1 MKIQTNK
8 ILCASDLSD
17 FSNIT
22 IAVGV
27 ALAREFN
34 AQLYICHI
42 IDLTATAIYHDGFYT
57 PIEMQD
63 QATAYAEET
72 LQKIVGSSSVDY
84 QTLVQDGHPAD
95 TLARLVQ
102 EKQIDLAITATHG
115 RSGLKRLIIG
125 SVTERLMRTL
135 ACPLLI
141 MRSHDPKVTAPI
153 NLETKFHRI
162 LVGCDFSS
170 ASDHALQYAL
180 SLAQE
185 LQSELHLIH
194 VIAPSVY
201 ENLLKSGP
209 QPISRRSE
217 DLHEQLEGRL
227 EARLP
232 ADSYHWCNPQTQILA
247 GQPYEEI
254 TKYAILHKMDLI
266 VLGVRGM
273 GLVEKLLVGSTT
285 DRVARQAPCPLLS
298 VGALPASV
306 T

>member
-1 MKIQTNK
+1 MKIHIKK

-22 IAVGV
+22 IEVGV
-27 ALAREFN
+27 ALARAFDAE
-34 AQLYICHI
+34 LYVCHI

-63 QATAYAEET
+63 QATTYAEET
-72 LQKIVGSSSVDY
+72 LQKIVGSSSVAW
-84 QTLVQDGHPAD
+84 QTLIRAGHPAD
-95 TLARLVQ
+95 TVTQLVQ

-141 MRSHDPKVTAPI
+141 VRSHDPKITAPI
-153 NLETKFHRI
+153 DLETKFQRI

-170 ASDHALQYAL
+170 ASDQALQYGL
-180 SLAQE
+180 NLAQE
-185 LQSELHLIH
+185 LQSELHLVH
-194 VIAPSVY
+194 VMAPFVY
-201 ENLLKSGP
+201 ENLLKPGP
-209 QPISRRSE
+209 KPVPRRTE
-217 DLHEQLEGRL
+217 ELREQL
-227 EARLP
+227 EARLAARLP
-232 ADSYHWCNPQTQILA
+232 EESYYWCNPQTHILV
-247 GQPYEEI
+247 GQPFEEI

-266 VLGVRGM
+266 VLGVRGV

-298 VGALPASV
+298 MGDQLDQ
-306 T
+306 